1 MKKMM
6 RLLAVLTTA
15 AWALSACGGSGGEN
29 DGSGGVAASG
39 GATGSGGNASG
50 GSTGSGTG
58 GATGS
63 GGHASGGAIGSGS
76 GGNASGGSGS
86 GGSGSGGAGSG
97 GATSSGGAASGG
109 ATASGG
115 RGPGGMAGEAAGGRA
130 AGGRAGANGSG
141 GGASAGRTGMAG
153 GSGSGGAS
161 GGAGS
166 GGSLYNPCP
175 TNGDPCRILP
185 LGDSITYGINYEG
198 SYRPELFHKAVMAGQ
213 KITYTGTLQNGPTTV
228 DNMPFPRRYEATSG
242 ITIDGISTQITKNKT
257 LDMPADI
264 VLIHIGTN
272 DMYMSDP
279 GGAPDRLGKLIDQIA
294 TGLPNA
300 LICVAKIIPLQ
311 MSASNVTTY
320 NNAIPGV
327 VAQRVAQGKHVI
339 VVDLNTGFPA
349 GDMDTVHPYQTGYQ
363 WMGDKWYTAIGS
375 LFPM

>member
-1 MKKMM
+1 
-6 RLLAVLTTA
+6 
-15 AWALSACGGSGGEN
+15 
-29 DGSGGVAASG
+29 
-39 GATGSGGNASG
+39 
-50 GSTGSGTG
+50 
-58 GATGS
+58 
-63 GGHASGGAIGSGS
+63 
-76 GGNASGGSGS
+76 
-86 GGSGSGGAGSG
+86 
-97 GATSSGGAASGG
+97 
-109 ATASGG
+109 
-115 RGPGGMAGEAAGGRA
+115 
-130 AGGRAGANGSG
+130 
-141 GGASAGRTGMAG
+141 
-153 GSGSGGAS
+153 
-161 GGAGS
+161 
-166 GGSLYNPCP
+166 
-175 TNGDPCRILP
+175 LP
-185 LGDSITYGINYEG
+185 VGDSITYGINYEG

-213 KITYTGTLQNGPTTV
+213 KITFTGTLQNGPTTV

-242 ITIDGISTQITKNKT
+242 ITIDGISMQITKNKA

-349 GDMDTVHPYQTGYQ
+349 GDMDTVHPYQSGYQ